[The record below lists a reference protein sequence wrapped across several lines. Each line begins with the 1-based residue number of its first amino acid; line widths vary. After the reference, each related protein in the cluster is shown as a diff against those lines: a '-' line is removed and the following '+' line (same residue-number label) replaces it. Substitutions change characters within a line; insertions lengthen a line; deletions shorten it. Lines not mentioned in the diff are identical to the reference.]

1 MSSQQRSRS
10 PFETAFLAMVLAIG
24 LPIVVLMF
32 GMVRTR
38 QLQSTAN
45 PRWAKFARG
54 AGATSE
60 KPKTQTASQNA
71 KASPLSI
78 QFQEIT
84 ASDSDH
90 TPLPQ
95 ASFTGS
101 VAAGRRPIEHITRSE
116 PTSAIPAN
124 PVSSRLQPE
133 FEELPPII
141 FRPVDD
147 EVESQSAQSTRRLES
162 QLTDV
167 RQRLDQL
174 TAQQREL
181 TAQQREQQAE
191 EIARQTKLLEVLTKL
206 NERASIDAATTDLTS
221 VPCTKQPA
229 FDPLNEALPEPQS
242 VPQPEP
248 QFEPLAEPQLEPEPQ
263 FAPQLKPVLDPQ
275 PEPEPQPQSS
285 TWEEPPI
292 TKDVSPAT
300 PPYDDVPAAFTPE
313 RVRLDDAAIR
323 IRPSTVLNNAETFSI
338 DVSDADIR
346 QVFAK
351 LSEVAQI
358 SIIPSPAIQ
367 GRVSLNLRDV
377 RIDVA
382 LKAIIA
388 SRDYV
393 VERDD
398 DIIIVRTLEEAS
410 RRKNQSR
417 KLIVKV
423 YRPNYLSAAELIG
436 LIEPLLSSDGRHS
449 ATSPALTGLA
459 GAEELSVGDKTAQRD
474 TVIVQ
479 DVPEVLNQI
488 DQILV
493 DVDVPPLQVSI
504 EAKILSVRLSD
515 GIQQGIDLSQLPC
528 HRDSGVSLAEGGL
541 KQARLSCSIPTFI
554 KSVERIAD
562 TSLVTSQRIQVL
574 NKHRA
579 EMLIGDRI
587 GYQSQAGGDVHFMEA
602 GTRLILRPS
611 ISADGFIRLDIHPE
625 RSSATTAK
633 RSRQPVQNTAEI
645 TTQVMIRD
653 GATVAIGGLI
663 AEQGTETANRLPV
676 VSSIPVIGI
685 PFRNKRERL
694 QRTELI
700 VLVTPKIVID
710 CESEAEGKCLEHA
723 AEERAAEFRDKQSPK
738 SRHNLARAHYD
749 RACLDYQ
756 QGNFVKARQQ
766 INASLR
772 ENKTDL
778 DAIRLRNQID
788 QCLVPR
794 VLR

>member
-1 MSSQQRSRS
+1 
-10 PFETAFLAMVLAIG
+10 MVLAIG
-24 LPIVVLMF
+24 LPIIVLMF
-32 GMVRTR
+32 GMIRTR

-54 AGATSE
+54 TGTTSE
-60 KPKTQTASQNA
+60 KPNTQQALRHPHVDLPT
-71 KASPLSI
+71 I

-90 TPLPQ
+90 TSLPQ

-101 VAAGRRPIEHITRSE
+101 VAAGRRPIEQITTPSE
-116 PTSAIPAN
+116 PTSVLPAN

-147 EVESQSAQSTRRLES
+147 EVDSQTAQSTRRLES

-167 RQRLDQL
+167 RQQLDQL
-174 TAQQREL
+174 TVQQREL
-181 TAQQREQQAE
+181 TLQQREQQVE
-191 EIARQTKLLEVLTKL
+191 EISRQAKLLDVLTKL
-206 NERASIDAATTDLTS
+206 NERTSIDPATPDLTS
-221 VPCTKQPA
+221 VPCTKESA
-229 FDPLNEALPEPQS
+229 FA
-242 VPQPEP
+242 PQPEP
-248 QFEPLAEPQLEPEPQ
+248 QTEPQAE
-263 FAPQLKPVLDPQ
+263 PQ
-275 PEPEPQPQSS
+275 PEPQTEPQTEPQSQHQS
-285 TWEEPPI
+285 SIAEEPPM
-292 TKDVSPAT
+292 TRDASPT
-300 PPYDDVPAAFTPE
+300 IIPYDDVPATLPPN
-313 RVRLDDAAIR
+313 RSRLDNTAIR
-323 IRPSTVLNNAETFSI
+323 IRPSTEPSNTETFSI
-338 DVSDADIR
+338 DVDDADIR

-358 SIIPSPAIQ
+358 SIIPSPEIH
-367 GRVSLNLRDV
+367 GKVSLNLRDV